1 MVDRVGQQ
9 LGNYR
14 LLRLL
19 ERGGFADV
27 YLGEHIHLKSRA
39 ALKVLHTHL
48 TGKEAEHFQ
57 QEAQTIAMLA
67 HPSIVRVLDY
77 DVQDGVPF
85 LVMDYAPNGSLRRRH
100 PAGEVVPLPLLLS
113 YVKQVADALQYAHE
127 HKVVHRDVKPENM
140 LVGQRQ
146 ELLLSDFGI
155 ATVAHSTAS
164 LSAEAA
170 VGTIAYMAPEQIQD
184 QPRPASDQY
193 ALGVTVYEW
202 LCGARPFSGSF
213 TALVTQHLWQSPPPL
228 QGRAPAITAE
238 IEQVVLR
245 AMAKDPRQRFP
256 SVVAFAEA
264 LEQAS
269 GYASSRAELRASD
282 ASLSSA
288 PSAYGTV
295 AAPPSQASQP
305 TEAIPPTGHEGEAAE
320 LESAVSGSPLPA
332 APLAP
337 FIQDELTPGQ
347 TPAPPPLHDELPDLS
362 PAIEQVAQRA
372 LTKEP
377 EQRLAG
383 VKDFSMSLRDAAQAA
398 SPSLTSR
405 APIAERKRLRS
416 VVKPAPLWR
425 VPTTFTS
432 LVGRKRDVAAIEAML
447 MRPEVRLLTLLGTGG
462 IGKTRLALQVAMRMR
477 AFFADGVCFAEL
489 ASTSDPTLIQL
500 IIGETLGIRQ
510 SVNLSIFK
518 QVELFL
524 RDKQLLLIL
533 DNFEQVV
540 TAAPLIENLLTA
552 CPLLKIVV
560 TSRAVLHLRAEH
572 EYQVAPLSLPDLK
585 RSPTSEDL
593 ERSAAIALF
602 VQRAQ
607 AVLPTFRFTRANAH
621 TIAEICVQLDGL
633 PLAIELAAARIRHLP
648 PRALLS
654 RLSQRFEMLT
664 GGAVTLPTR
673 QQTLRNTLKWSYDLL
688 DANEQKLFRRL
699 AVFVGG
705 WTLEAVEALGN
716 ANHETQDALAVLNAM
731 ASLIDKSLVLQ
742 VEKEGTEPRFEMLM
756 TVREYGLDCLREN
769 GEDEHIQRAHA
780 DYYLALAEEA
790 EPHLRGAQQLPW
802 LRRLDREQENMRA
815 ALGWLIAHEEV
826 EQTLR
831 FCGALWWFWQT
842 RGYWSEG
849 RRWLKAVLALPRTG
863 ARTAIR
869 ARVLSAAGELA
880 GVQGDWREARLL
892 ISESVALYRELGD
905 DSGLVLPL
913 STLGW
918 VLVKQGDPA
927 AGILM
932 MEESIVLCRKL
943 GLKWELSHVLFWL
956 AYNAYLQGDLV
967 QVTTLTQE
975 SLALARVLGDKTH
988 IARALNTL
996 GYATWLQGDPVQAR
1010 ALAEEGLM
1018 LFQELGDKA
1027 LITSALDTLGSIA
1040 LSQGDLE
1047 RAIACFTEGLSV
1059 AQELGNQTFIAW
1071 HLMGFARMAVALAQL
1086 KRAAQ
1091 LFGAAEV
1098 RYDVNKELNPNQRD
1112 DYERMI
1118 SSVRAQLGEQAF
1130 AAARAEGRTMTL
1142 EQILAALE
1150 SSSTPETVLPASLSP
1165 ATDKLSPAPTYPDDL
1180 TAREVEVLRLLAQG
1194 WTDAQIAEHLVISPR
1209 TVNTHLTSIYRKIR
1223 VSSRSAATRYAVD
1236 RKLL

>member
-19 ERGGFADV
+19 EHGGFAEV

-48 TGKEAEHFQ
+48 TDKEAENFQ
-57 QEAQTIAMLA
+57 QEAQTIAALV

-85 LVMDYAPNGSLRRRH
+85 LVMDYAPNGSLRQRH
-100 PAGEVVPLPLLLS
+100 PPGEVVPLPLLLS
-113 YVKQVADALQYAHE
+113 YVKQMAAALQYAHE
-127 HKVVHRDVKPENM
+127 HKLVHRDVKPENM

-146 ELLLSDFGI
+146 EVLLSDFGI
-155 ATVAHSTAS
+155 ATVAHSTSS

-213 TALVTQHLWQSPPPL
+213 TALVTHHLWQPPPPL
-228 QGRAPAITAE
+228 QGRAPTITAE
-238 IEQVVLR
+238 VEQVVLR
-245 AMAKDPRQRFP
+245 ALAKDPKQRFP
-256 SVVAFAEA
+256 SVIAFAEA

-269 GYASSRAELRASD
+269 RYVSSD
-282 ASLSSA
+282 AGWLALDTPFLS
-288 PSAYGTV
+288 
-295 AAPPSQASQP
+295 APPSQASFA
-305 TEAIPPTGHEGEAAE
+305 TEAIQLTSQEGE
-320 LESAVSGSPLPA
+320 
-332 APLAP
+332 
-337 FIQDELTPGQ
+337 
-347 TPAPPPLHDELPDLS
+347 
-362 PAIEQVAQRA
+362 
-372 LTKEP
+372 
-377 EQRLAG
+377 
-383 VKDFSMSLRDAAQAA
+383 AA

-405 APIAERKRLRS
+405 VSIKERKGQRS
-416 VVKPAPLWR
+416 VVKPAPQWR
-425 VPTTFTS
+425 VPATFTP

-447 MRPEVRLLTLLGTGG
+447 MRPEIRLLTLLGTGG
-462 IGKTRLALQVAMRMR
+462 IGKTRLALQVATQMR
-477 AFFADGVCFAEL
+477 AFFDDGICFADL
-489 ASTSDPTLIQL
+489 ASTSDPTLIPL
-500 IIGETLGIRQ
+500 IIAEALGIRQ
-510 SVNLSIFK
+510 NVNLSIFK

-533 DNFEQVV
+533 DNFEHVV
-540 TAAPLIENLLTA
+540 TAAPLIEDLLTTS
-552 CPLLKIVV
+552 PSLKIVV
-560 TSRAVLHLRAEH
+560 TSRAVLHLRAEY
-572 EYQVAPLSLPDLK
+572 EYQVTPLSLPDLK
-585 RSPTSEDL
+585 GSPASEDL
-593 ERSAAIALF
+593 AHSTAIALF

-607 AVLPTFRFTRANAH
+607 AVLPTFRFARANAH
-621 TIAEICVQLDGL
+621 AIAEICVQLDGI
-633 PLAIELAAARIRHLP
+633 PLAIELAAARIRLLP
-648 PRALLS
+648 PQALLS
-654 RLSQRFEMLT
+654 RLTQRFEVLT

-699 AVFVGG
+699 AVFAGG

-716 ANHETQDALAVLNAM
+716 ADHETQDASVVLNAM

-756 TVREYGLDCLREN
+756 TVREYGLDCLREC
-769 GEDEHIQRAHA
+769 GEEEQIQRAHA

-790 EPHLRGAQQLPW
+790 EPHLKGAQQLPW
-802 LRRLDREQENMRA
+802 LRRLDREQENLRA

-831 FCGALWWFWQT
+831 FCGALWWFWQM

-849 RRWLKAVLALPRTG
+849 RRWLKAVLTLTG
-863 ARTAIR
+863 TAERTAMR
-869 ARVLSAAGELA
+869 AKALSAAGGLA
-880 GVQGDWREARLL
+880 TTQGDEAEARLL
-892 ISESVALYRELGD
+892 LSESVTLFRELAD
-905 DSGLVLPL
+905 DRGLVLPL
-913 STLGW
+913 ATLGE
-918 VLVKQGDPA
+918 LMIRQGDPTTGA
-927 AGILM
+927 LLM
-932 MEESIVLCRKL
+932 QESISLCRKL
-943 GLKWELSHVLFWL
+943 GCTWELSRVLLML
-956 AYNAYLQGDLV
+956 AYIAWLQGDLAQELALAQESLLLARELGDKHLIAYALNNLGYAAWLQGDLV
-967 QVTTLTQE
+967 
-975 SLALARVLGDKTH
+975 
-988 IARALNTL
+988 RAT
-996 GYATWLQGDPVQAR
+996 
-1010 ALAEEGLM
+1010 ALAEEGL
-1018 LFQELGDKA
+1018 LLARELDDKA
-1027 LITSALDTLGSIA
+1027 LITLALETLGSIV

-1059 AQELGNQTFIAW
+1059 AQELGNQMYIAW
-1071 HLMGFARMAVALAQL
+1071 YFMGLARVAVKQNQL
-1086 KRAAQ
+1086 KRAAR

-1130 AAARAEGRTMTL
+1130 AAAWVEGHTMTL
-1142 EQILAALE
+1142 EQILAATE
-1150 SSSTPETVLPASLSP
+1150 PVSTSEPVLPTSP
-1165 ATDKLSPAPTYPDDL
+1165 SAPIVKPSPAPAYPDDL
-1180 TAREVEVLRLLAQG
+1180 TVREVEVLRLVAQG
-1194 WTDAQIAEHLVISPR
+1194 WTDAQIAEHLVISRR
-1209 TVNTHLTSIYRKIR
+1209 TVNTHLTSIYRKIQ